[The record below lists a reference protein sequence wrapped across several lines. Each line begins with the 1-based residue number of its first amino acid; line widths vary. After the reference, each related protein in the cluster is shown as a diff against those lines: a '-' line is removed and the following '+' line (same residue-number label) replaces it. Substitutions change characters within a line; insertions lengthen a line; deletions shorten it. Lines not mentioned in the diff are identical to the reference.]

1 MSLTDLLTGIY
12 TVENEK
18 SNGNLKSQNRVIAG
32 LIPLHWLYTYTSL
45 YTPKYMQRMMCGFS
59 LKALKKLCIV
69 LHEGLILI

>member
-45 YTPKYMQRMMCGFS
+45 YTPKYMYMQGKMSDFS
-59 LKALKKLCIV
+59 IKALKN
-69 LHEGLILI
+69 